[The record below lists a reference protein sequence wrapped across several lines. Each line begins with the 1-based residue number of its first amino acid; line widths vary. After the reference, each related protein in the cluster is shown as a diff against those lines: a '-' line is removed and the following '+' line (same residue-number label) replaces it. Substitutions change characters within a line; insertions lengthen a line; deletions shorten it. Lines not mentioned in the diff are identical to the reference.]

1 MSVRRM
7 RLWSPVAALIVSAL
21 PSCGGG
27 GGGGGGGPVA
37 GPATLPPTTT
47 TTTTIPAGGKPNLK
61 FTLNRYSGKSPVTIA
76 FDLCESTDSS
86 GGKNLTYLAD
96 FDEGQ
101 GLTDQGSCQFQH
113 RYRSGGVTVFDA
125 KVAVRGAGGQQSE
138 EVLKI
143 KTYVDVSISV
153 ASTPCNKISATADLV
168 SSSSTGGVRA
178 MAEVDRVEFEAFD
191 AGGRSVSKKNG
202 SQQSSSRWVSGDWN
216 TTVTNKL
223 RVTATVFAQGVA
235 GDDQP
240 EQPRPGCQ

>member
-7 RLWSPVAALIVSAL
+7 RLWSTVAALIVSAL

-27 GGGGGGGPVA
+27 GGSGGGAVA
-37 GPATLPPTTT
+37 GPATPAPPTTT
-47 TTTTIPAGGKPNLK
+47 TTTIPTGGQPTLK

-125 KVAVRGAGGQQSE
+125 KVAVRGVGGQQAE
-138 EVLKI
+138 EVLRI

-191 AGGRSVSKKNG
+191 AAGRSVSKKNG
-202 SQQSSSRWVSGDWN
+202 SQQSSSRWVSGDWS
-216 TTVTNKL
+216 TTVATKL

>member
-1 MSVRRM
+1 MSVHRM
-7 RLWSPVAALIVSAL
+7 RRRSSAAALIVFAL

-27 GGGGGGGPVA
+27 GGSGGGGAVA
-37 GPATLPPTTT
+37 GPAPPPPTTT
-47 TTTTIPAGGKPNLK
+47 TTTTVPSGGKPTLK

-76 FDLCESTDSS
+76 FNLCESLDSS

-101 GLTDQGSCQFQH
+101 GLTDQGSCEFQH

-125 KVAVRGAGGQQSE
+125 KVAVRGVGGQQAE
-138 EVLKI
+138 EVLRI

-153 ASTPCNKISATADLV
+153 AASPCNKISATADLV
-168 SSSSTGGVRA
+168 SSSSTGVRA

-240 EQPRPGCQ
+240 EQPRPGCN

>member
-1 MSVRRM
+1 
-7 RLWSPVAALIVSAL
+7 LILSAL

-27 GGGGGGGPVA
+27 GGSGGGGAVA
-37 GPATLPPTTT
+37 GPATPPPPTTT
-47 TTTTIPAGGKPNLK
+47 TTTIPVGGQPTLK

-101 GLTDQGSCQFQH
+101 GLTDQGGCQFQH

-125 KVAVRGAGGQQSE
+125 KVAVRGVGGRQAE
-138 EVLKI
+138 EVLRI

-216 TTVTNKL
+216 TTVTSKL
-223 RVTATVFAQGVA
+223 
-235 GDDQP
+235 
-240 EQPRPGCQ
+240 

>member
-1 MSVRRM
+1 MSIRRM
-7 RLWSPVAALIVSAL
+7 RLRSPVAALIVLAL

-27 GGGGGGGPVA
+27 GGSGGGGAVS
-37 GPATLPPTTT
+37 GPATTPPTTT
-47 TTTTIPAGGKPNLK
+47 TTTTIPAGGKPTLK

-76 FDLCESTDSS
+76 FDLCDSVDSS

-125 KVAVRGAGGQQSE
+125 KVAVRGVGGQQDE
-138 EVLKI
+138 EVLRI
-143 KTYVDVSISV
+143 KAYVDVSISV
-153 ASTPCNKISATADLV
+153 AASPCNKISATADLV
-168 SSSSTGGVRA
+168 SSSSTGVRA
-178 MAEVDRVEFEAFD
+178 MADVDRVEFEAFD
-191 AGGRSVSKKNG
+191 AAGRSVSKKDG
-202 SQQSSSRWVSGDWN
+202 SRQSSSRWVSGDWS
-216 TTVTNKL
+216 TTVATKL